1 MIIIDQTET
10 SSDSRLPPIPGAQI
24 SDMLEAVTGADIMV
38 SLQKFP
44 AGTELL
50 IRRHVE
56 RGAILIQRKSG
67 GDFLHSITTEATNV
81 ALARMIECG
90 AKQFQ
95 RIIMSTG
102 LFVESSVGTT
112 LVGTIQQRHPSS
124 VFVSWFDSGVN
135 HLAVETI
142 KRRIGMRGGCYLPLN
157 SDDDIPRTLHAFEKD
172 LRLMRRQPV
181 KEIVTLP
188 EFPPDPP
195 APDDPL
201 QLPVVVRD
209 GRRVLCALDGVG
221 PKKATALY
229 KVLKAWL
236 RKNHQRD
243 IEPTLAALLWW
254 ASCSDLELV
263 KLPKVLGWGP
273 GLRRKVRE
281 QLGLYEGQDL
291 RVVNT
296 FVPEEQEND

>member
-50 IRRHVE
+50 IRRHVSH
-56 RGAILIQRKSG
+56 GAILIQRKSG
-67 GDFLHSITTEATNV
+67 GDFLHSITTEAINV

-102 LFVESSVGTT
+102 LFVESSAGTT
-112 LVGTIQQRHPSS
+112 LVGTIQQRHPTN

-142 KRRIGMRGGCYLPLN
+142 KRRIGMRGGYYLPLN
-157 SDDDIPRTLHAFEKD
+157 SDDDIPRTLHEFEKD

-181 KEIVTLP
+181 KEIVLLP
-188 EFPPDPP
+188 NFPPDPP
-195 APDDPL
+195 DPDDPL

-209 GRRVLCALDGVG
+209 DRRVLCALDGIG
-221 PKKATALY
+221 PKRATALY
-229 KVLKAWL
+229 QALKVYLKQ
-236 RKNHQRD
+236 RHQSD
-243 IEPTLAALLWW
+243 VEPTLATLLWW
-254 ASCSDLELV
+254 ASRSDAATMKGV
-263 KLPKVLGWGP
+263 
-273 GLRRKVRE
+273 RRKVRE
-281 QLGLYEGQDL
+281 QMGLCEGQDL

-296 FVPEEQEND
+296 YVPEEE